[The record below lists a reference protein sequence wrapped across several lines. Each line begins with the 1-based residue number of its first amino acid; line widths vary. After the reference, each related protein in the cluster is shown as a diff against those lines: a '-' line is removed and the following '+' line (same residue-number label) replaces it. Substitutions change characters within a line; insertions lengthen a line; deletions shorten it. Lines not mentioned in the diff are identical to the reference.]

1 MLHKNDC
8 ALCTFTNSEP
18 TVGPAIC
25 LLMKHFLLRRARKY
39 ATIKLTRPHCA
50 VFSFLLAKFKFKSS
64 SSRVS
69 EFILA
74 TKCRSRMVLPPSPFL
89 SLSLVFAIVPA
100 GAHFVG
106 LLAENVISVDYS
118 GKLLI
123 KTLEVDPPASY
134 KYPVDS
140 N

>member
-1 MLHKNDC
+1 MLAAIGRVLQFKNTFYIYLMFEKKMLHKNDC
-8 ALCTFTNSEP
+8 ALCTFANSEP

-39 ATIKLTRPHCA
+39 ATIKLTFPHCA

-74 TKCRSRMVLPPSPFL
+74 TKCRSRMVLPPL
-89 SLSLVFAIVPA
+89 SHSGICHCPSWRTFRRVA
-100 GAHFVG
+100 G
-106 LLAENVISVDYS
+106 
-118 GKLLI
+118 
-123 KTLEVDPPASY
+123 
-134 KYPVDS
+134 
-140 N
+140 